1 MQKDQHPDATT
12 QEYFFT
18 VGMGAGE
25 DPREVSMQP
34 VDGAQA
40 TTCTRC
46 LRVTGAEGEVPVR
59 ETFLLEVPHMV
70 AAALA
75 DDTNAELRRR
85 RLRSNKLRN
94 LQLRSPL
101 TLVVRMHDQKIQSP
115 SSGLLAAGSSMMQ
128 PDWLRSAALKA
139 VQGAASGDSGPH
151 DDSSSV
157 TVNLQPVKSLESR
170 ETAGK
175 ARDASMSV
183 RLQLQRVSYWV
194 DDSPDS
200 EELSL
205 SRSQRGNRSLRIPS
219 KDLRWQPIV
228 QDGIQLASGTAAL
241 SGSMVGLDILS
252 GVVLEESFAAGVR
265 RETIR
270 STVRVVNSLDF
281 PVQVRPPASL
291 CNRKGSIGNSPCR
304 RNRLV
309 PVLMAFLQVQERALN
324 CYAVP

>member
-1 MQKDQHPDATT
+1 
-12 QEYFFT
+12 
-18 VGMGAGE
+18 
-25 DPREVSMQP
+25 MQP

-46 LRVTGAEGEVPVR
+46 LRVTGTDGEVAVN

-101 TLVVRMHDQKIQSP
+101 TLVVRMHDQKIQSA
-115 SSGLLAAGSSMMQ
+115 SSSLLAAGSCMMQ
-128 PDWLRSAALKA
+128 PDWLRSAGLKA
-139 VQGAASGDSGPH
+139 VQGSPGGDSGAH

-157 TVNLQPVKSLESR
+157 TVNLQPVEAPASQ

-194 DDSPDS
+194 DDTPDS

-228 QDGIQLASGTAAL
+228 QDGVQLAHGTAAL

-281 PVQVRPPASL
+281 PVQVRPL
-291 CNRKGSIGNSPCR
+291 Y
-304 RNRLV
+304 LH
-309 PVLMAFLQVQERALN
+309 M
-324 CYAVP
+324 

>member
-12 QEYFFT
+12 QEDFLT

-115 SSGLLAAGSSMMQ
+115 SSGLLAAS
-128 PDWLRSAALKA
+128 
-139 VQGAASGDSGPH
+139 
-151 DDSSSV
+151 
-157 TVNLQPVKSLESR
+157 
-170 ETAGK
+170 
-175 ARDASMSV
+175 
-183 RLQLQRVSYWV
+183 
-194 DDSPDS
+194 
-200 EELSL
+200 
-205 SRSQRGNRSLRIPS
+205 
-219 KDLRWQPIV
+219 
-228 QDGIQLASGTAAL
+228 
-241 SGSMVGLDILS
+241 
-252 GVVLEESFAAGVR
+252 
-265 RETIR
+265 
-270 STVRVVNSLDF
+270 
-281 PVQVRPPASL
+281 PAS
-291 CNRKGSIGNSPCR
+291 S
-304 RNRLV
+304 
-309 PVLMAFLQVQERALN
+309 A
-324 CYAVP
+324 

>member
-18 VGMGAGE
+18 VGMRAG
-25 DPREVSMQP
+25 DDARLVSKQP
-34 VDGAQA
+34 VDGSQA

-46 LRVTGAEGEVPVR
+46 LRVTGADGEVSVN

-101 TLVVRMHDQKIQSP
+101 TLAVRMHDQKIQSP
-115 SSGLLAAGSSMMQ
+115 SSGLLAAGSCMMQ
-128 PDWLRSAALKA
+128 PDWLRSAALKSI
-139 VQGAASGDSGPH
+139 QGSARGDSGPH
-151 DDSSSV
+151 EGSSSV
-157 TVNLQPVKSLESR
+157 TVNLLPVQSSES
-170 ETAGK
+170 EEGAGK
-175 ARDASMSV
+175 ARDASMSI
-183 RLQLQRVSYWV
+183 RLQLQRVSYWM
-194 DDSPDS
+194 DDSPDA

-205 SRSQRGNRSLRIPS
+205 SRSQRGNRSLRIP
-219 KDLRWQPIV
+219 KQDLRWQPIV
-228 QDGIQLASGTAAL
+228 QDGMQLASGTAAL

-281 PVQVRPPASL
+281 PVQVCPINLHAAGLLRTVLMVDCRL
-291 CNRKGSIGNSPCR
+291 CNDRIQLYTVAYGKI
-304 RNRLV
+304 
-309 PVLMAFLQVQERALN
+309 QV
-324 CYAVP
+324 